1 MGLKLK
7 NQSCSDE
14 SPSLSNTA
22 EPKAA
27 VLAKIGKT
35 HGIKGWVRVIS
46 FTSPAEN
53 ILDYQVFEAS
63 RAGNPITLEIQEY
76 KSQVG
81 GFVALIKGYETPEMA
96 QQLTGLELTV
106 ALSELPELDQDD
118 VYWYQLEGLEVQN
131 QHQQNLGTVLKL
143 LETGANDVLVIKP
156 NEASIDDRERLIP
169 FIRGTVIDS
178 IDLAGG
184 LLSVNWEADYLE

>member
-1 MGLKLK
+1 MGLELK

-53 ILDYQVFEAS
+53 ILDYQMFEAS
-63 RAGNPITLEIQEY
+63 RAGNTITLEIQEY

>member
-1 MGLKLK
+1 MGLELK
-7 NQSCSDE
+7 NQSCPDE

-96 QQLTGLELTV
+96 QQLIGLELTV

-131 QHQQNLGTVLKL
+131 QHQQSLGTVLKL

>member
-7 NQSCSDE
+7 NQSSSDE

-22 EPKAA
+22 GPKAA

-46 FTSPAEN
+46 FTSPADN

-63 RAGNPITLEIQEY
+63 RAGNTITLEIQEY

-81 GFVALIKGYETPEMA
+81 GFIALIKGYETPEMA
-96 QQLTGLELTV
+96 RQLTGLELTV

-131 QHQQNLGTVLKL
+131 QHKQSLGTVLKL
-143 LETGANDVLVIKP
+143 LETGANDVLVITP

-169 FIRGTVIDS
+169 FIRGTIINN